1 MTARLMRIALLM
13 AIASACAGCE
23 AEDSQEARAQR
34 QREQYEAMQGSKVL
48 VSAQPLSVFR
58 DKENGVTCWSRYDR
72 DNTLSCLPDWMLK
85 SQEKAQCPK
94 TTSHLTAGDA

>member
-1 MTARLMRIALLM
+1 VIRLKLTLLVL
-13 AIASACAGCE
+13 IASLSVGCE

-48 VSAQPLSVFR
+48 ASAQPLSVFR

-85 SQEKAQCPK
+85 SQEKAQ
-94 TTSHLTAGDA
+94 